1 MIRKVAFIGHPTRD
15 LDRAKR
21 FYGEVLGLRHS
32 IDYAGRWAE
41 FTTPEGKT
49 IALDT
54 FTPEAVETPS
64 PYLALESDD
73 IEGDMARLKE
83 AGAHVVREVWA
94 NEDEDNREICR
105 MAVVLDPEGNPIM
118 LHQTAAWRLEGGT
131 AG

>member
-1 MIRKVAFIGHPTRD
+1 MIRKMAFVGHPTRD

-32 IDYAGRWAE
+32 KDYEGRWSE

-54 FTPEAVETPS
+54 YSPEAIDSPT
-64 PYLALESDD
+64 PYLALETDD
-73 IEGDMARLKE
+73 IEAEVARLRE
-83 AGAHVVREVWA
+83 AGVTVVRDIWA
-94 NEDEDNREICR
+94 NHDADEQEICR
-105 MAVVLDPEGNPIM
+105 MAIVLDPEGNPVM
-118 LHQTAAWRLEGGT
+118 LHQTAAWRTEAES